1 MGIRSRNWLQG
12 GWQRPARHLPPAPA
26 RAVPHPC
33 CAIPPPVPAV
43 PRGCPTG
50 SVRTAGVVGGRVHVV
65 EVQAAGF
72 GHLQVHHVRGVL
84 QGGHC
89 LLVPHVLQVR
99 VIHLPGAKGA
109 VRWWLSPPAAPSQ
122 QGAQE
127 KGPGM
132 GTVALRVPGWHG
144 AYRQQPVPDLQAP
157 VLLGSASLDDLGD
170 VDAVVPW
177 DVLVPDAPCD
187 AEAQSWG

>member
-1 MGIRSRNWLQG
+1 MWLSAKAEKAAGEETGIRSRNRLQG

-26 RAVPHPC
+26 HAIPHPC
-33 CAIPPPVPAV
+33 CAIPSVPAE

-84 QGGHC
+84 QGGHR
-89 LLVPHVLQVR
+89 LLVPHVLQVG
-99 VIHLPGAKGA
+99 VIHLPGAWGA

-122 QGAQE
+122 QGSQE

-132 GTVALRVPGWHG
+132 GTVALRVPGCPPQARGLPPAAGPRSAG
-144 AYRQQPVPDLQAP
+144 ARPSGQRLPR
-157 VLLGSASLDDLGD
+157 
-170 VDAVVPW
+170 
-177 DVLVPDAPCD
+177 
-187 AEAQSWG
+187 